1 MFGVQLSRP
10 PPALAVIGFRKIAD
24 LKVYRERLG
33 DTIGR
38 FGIERGNN
46 GFGFLDQRPATLA
59 MFNEFLAQRFN
70 GFEECRTSLLN
81 KHFAEQNSEGTYIS
95 LERKLFAAIFRIGG

>member
-1 MFGVQLSRP
+1 MQLSRP
-10 PPALAVIGFRKIAD
+10 PPALAMIGFRKIAE

-46 GFGFLDQRPATLA
+46 GFGFFDQHVPPPLA

-70 GFEECRTSLLN
+70 PDSKSAGPACSTSTLPN
-81 KHFAEQNSEGTYIS
+81 EIPRERIS
-95 LERKLFAAIFRIGG
+95 RLRRKLFAAIFRIGG